1 VFLVEDHPVTQQ
13 GMKSTGS
20 ILVVDD
26 EAAIL
31 HLYSMCLR
39 EAGYDV
45 MTAATGRACLQ
56 LVCQRRPD
64 LVLLDV
70 GLPDVNGV
78 EVCRQIKG
86 DADLQD
92 VSVVLCS
99 GEAISSGD
107 KVGGLEIGAD
117 DYLTKPVSHDE
128 LVARIRML
136 MRLRHSVT
144 ELRASEE
151 HHRRLIE
158 ILPDAVCL
166 VQAHG
171 RIMSVNSQ
179 AVAMLGCKSPAEL
192 IEKNFLDLISA
203 TDQERLKN
211 DIKVALIAGII
222 RDAEYALIRKDGG
235 LLRVELS
242 ATVTNGGKGRP
253 AGLVCVL
260 RDITERKA
268 AAEKIQQ
275 LVALLDQAHDAIIV
289 CDLGEHIRFFN
300 QGAERIL
307 GWKALEVQGCRAT
320 DLFFQNRPTFLE
332 AQSTLVRTGKW
343 QGELLLY
350 TKNKQPI
357 IFQSR
362 WTLARFSQ
370 ESSPMVVSI
379 YTDVTE
385 RKLAEE
391 KLKEQEALSRH
402 ILRTSMEGYCR
413 LNMSGKILDV
423 NEACCRLTGY
433 SREELLSMRISDLDI
448 NKPIPEHALQH
459 MQHILK
465 SGGDR
470 FETRYRR
477 KNGRLLDVEVIASS
491 LKLSGN
497 YIIEFLRDVTDRK
510 RAEGELRSLHRRI
523 IEVQEAER
531 LRLAFEIHDGINQ
544 LIASVKMRLK
554 NVEISLPPL
563 KPAAREIL
571 SRCDQLLARA
581 LEENRRI
588 ARNLRPSD
596 LDDFGLFAACR
607 NFCDEMR
614 LRTNIGIQCRIS
626 ALVRR
631 LSPAIELNLF
641 RIVQEAINNIEKHA
655 RAQTIKVQLG
665 FRGDSIYLK
674 IQDDGRGFDLQK
686 PNSLRTKGHGLGLT
700 NMRERAV
707 SLGGTCKI
715 QSLAKKGTTITVNIP
730 LQKDAKTGAGPA

>member
-1 VFLVEDHPVTQQ
+1 
-13 GMKSTGS
+13 MKSTGS

-26 EAAIL
+26 EAAIRQ
-31 HLYSMCLR
+31 LYSACLS

-45 MTAATGRACLQ
+45 TTAATGRACLQ
-56 LVCQRRPD
+56 LVRQKRPD

-70 GLPDVNGV
+70 RLPDVSGIDI
-78 EVCRQIKG
+78 CRQIKSE
-86 DADLQD
+86 ADLRD

-99 GEAISSGD
+99 GDAISSGD
-107 KVGGLEIGAD
+107 KVGGLETGAD

-136 MRLRHSVT
+136 MRLRHTVT
-144 ELRASEE
+144 DLRASEE
-151 HHRRLIE
+151 HHRRLID

-166 VQAHG
+166 IQADG
-171 RIMSVNSQ
+171 RIIWVNSK
-179 AVAMLGCKSPAEL
+179 AMAMLGCQASAEL
-192 IEKNFLDLISA
+192 IEKNIFELTSA
-203 TDQERLKN
+203 KDQEKIKH
-211 DIKVALIAGII
+211 DIKVALVDGNI
-222 RDAEYALIRKDGG
+222 RNAEYTLVKNDGG
-235 LLRVELS
+235 VLRVELS
-242 ATVTNGGKGRP
+242 ATVANGGKGQP
-253 AGLVCVL
+253 AGLVCVV
-260 RDITERKA
+260 RDITEREA

-275 LVALLDQAHDAIIV
+275 LVTLIDQAHDAIIV
-289 CDLGEHIRFFN
+289 CDLEERIRFFN

-307 GWKALEVQGCRAT
+307 GWKAQEVQGHRAT
-320 DLFFQNRPTFLE
+320 DLFFQNRPTFAE
-332 AQSTLVRTGKW
+332 ARDTVLRTGEW

-350 TKNKQPI
+350 NKDEKPI

-402 ILRTSMEGYCR
+402 ILRTATEGYCR
-413 LNMSGKILDV
+413 LDMKGRFLDV
-423 NEACCRLTGY
+423 NEACCKMTGY
-433 SREELLSMRISDLDI
+433 SREELQSMYISDLDS
-448 NKPIPEHALQH
+448 NKPVPDLAIQH

-477 KNGRLLDVEVIASS
+477 KNGRLFDVEVIATS
-491 LKLSGN
+491 LKLRGN
-497 YIIEFLRDVTDRK
+497 YIFKFFRDVTARK
-510 RAEGELRSLHRRI
+510 RVEEELRSLHRRI

-554 NVEISLPPL
+554 NVETSLPPL

-607 NFCDEMR
+607 NFCDEMK
-614 LRTNIGIQCRIS
+614 LRSNLEIQCRIP
-626 ALVRR
+626 AVVRR
-631 LSPAIELNLF
+631 LSPTIELNLF
-641 RIVQEAINNIEKHA
+641 RIIQEAVNNIEKHA
-655 RAQTIKVQLG
+655 RARTIKVQLG
-665 FRGDSIYLK
+665 FRGNSIHLK

-686 PNSLRTKGHGLGLT
+686 PAGSRTKGRGIGLT
-700 NMRERAV
+700 NMRERAI
-707 SLGGTCKI
+707 SLGGTYRI
-715 QSLAKKGTTITVNIP
+715 QSQAKRGTTITVIVP
-730 LQKDAKTGAGPA
+730 LQKEAKA

>member
-1 VFLVEDHPVTQQ
+1 MNTTD
-13 GMKSTGS
+13 S

-26 EAAIL
+26 EAVIRQ
-31 HLYSMCLR
+31 LYSRCLS
-39 EAGYDV
+39 EAGYQV
-45 MTAATGRACLQ
+45 MTAATGRECLE
-56 LVCQRRPD
+56 LVRQQRPD

-70 GLPDVNGV
+70 RLPDGDGIDI
-78 EVCRQIKG
+78 CREIKS
-86 DADLQD
+86 DADLRD
-92 VSVVLCS
+92 TSVVLCS
-99 GEAISSGD
+99 GDAISSGD

-128 LVARIRML
+128 LVARIRMQ
-136 MRLRHSVT
+136 MRLRQT
-144 ELRASEE
+144 LIELRASEE
-151 HHRRLIE
+151 HHRRLID
-158 ILPDAVCL
+158 ILPDAVFL
-166 VQAHG
+166 VKPNG
-171 RIMSVNSQ
+171 RITSANAK
-179 AVAMLGCKSPAEL
+179 AVAMLGCHGPAEL
-192 IEKNFLDLISA
+192 IEKNFFDLTSA
-203 TDQERLKN
+203 KDQEKIKK
-211 DIKVALIAGII
+211 DIKAALVDGII
-222 RDAEYALIRKDGG
+222 RDAEYTLIKNEGG
-235 LLRVELS
+235 VLRVELS
-242 ATVTNGGKGRP
+242 ATVTQDDKGRP
-253 AGLVCVL
+253 AGLVCVV

-275 LVALLDQAHDAIIV
+275 LVTLINQAHDAIIV
-289 CDLGEHIRFFN
+289 CDLEERICFFN

-307 GWKALEVQGCRAT
+307 GWKVQEVQGLRAT
-320 DLFFQNRPTFLE
+320 DLFFQNRPTFAE
-332 AQSTLVRTGKW
+332 AQNTLLRTGEW

-350 TKNKQPI
+350 NKNKKPI

-370 ESSPMVVSI
+370 GSSPMVVSI

-402 ILRTSMEGYCR
+402 ILRTATEGYCR
-413 LNMSGKILDV
+413 LDMQGRFLDV
-423 NEACCRLTGY
+423 NEACCKMTGY
-433 SREELLSMRISDLDI
+433 SHEELQSMCISDLDV
-448 NKPIPEHALQH
+448 NKPVPVLSLQH

-477 KNGRLLDVEVIASS
+477 KNGRLLDVEVVATS
-491 LKLSGN
+491 LKLRGN
-497 YIIEFLRDVTDRK
+497 YIFKFFRDVTARK
-510 RAEGELRSLHRRI
+510 RGEEELRSLHRRI

-531 LRLAFEIHDGINQ
+531 RRLAIEIHDGINQ

-554 NVEISLPPL
+554 NVEISLPKL

-607 NFCDEMR
+607 NFCSEMK
-614 LRTNIGIQCRIS
+614 LRSNLDIQCRIP

-641 RIVQEAINNIEKHA
+641 RIIQEAVNNIEKHA
-655 RAQTIKVQLG
+655 HARTIKVQLG
-665 FRGDSIYLK
+665 FRGDSVYLK
-674 IQDDGRGFDLQK
+674 IQDDGRGFDPQK
-686 PNSLRTKGHGLGLT
+686 PYGSGTKAHGIGLT
-700 NMRERAV
+700 NMRERTI
-707 SLGGTCKI
+707 SLGGTYRI
-715 QSLAKKGTTITVNIP
+715 QSQAKKGTTITVTVP
-730 LQKDAKTGAGPA
+730 LEKEPKTRVGSA